1 MQTNIAVPDTDQKK
15 ENAMRHKP
23 NHGGSRKEEKMNTIT
38 KAMSVA
44 VLVTLGLSMATVAAE
59 VSPQPPE
66 NSGGF
71 RGPLRNGIYPAKG
84 LLKKWPAEGPR
95 LLWEA
100 QVGKGWTSASV
111 ADGRVFFC
119 GGEGDDGVMR
129 ALDLDGKELWRT
141 VYGPDKE
148 PRATP
153 TVAAGVVYYESVAAV
168 LYALEAATG
177 KVKWSFDAKTL
188 GDTLAKAGGKSGS
201 PLVMGDLV
209 IFALRSP
216 GGEADGGQ
224 DVPSFA
230 AVNRH
235 TGKLAWKGHLGPCP
249 VKGKGWSSCNSSPI
263 PLRVGGID
271 VAVCQFY
278 RCAAAVRA
286 DNGERFWMELNNAPG
301 LPKGTSRGMA
311 QATANEGFL
320 FVFGTRMLQV
330 GDDGSL
336 KELWEGKIRVL
347 EYNISY
353 SHTIIKDGRLIA
365 FTPAGA
371 VNPTGPGTLRM
382 LDARTGEELASLAC
396 AAKGALAW
404 ADGLIYLLDNRP
416 GMVLIEATKDSLREV
431 SSFKPPF
438 GKYGTG
444 AYFQLFTPPVVA
456 EGRLFLRD
464 QSRVLVYDLRKD
476 RYP

>member
-1 MQTNIAVPDTDQKK
+1 MNINSNCGD
-15 ENAMRHKP
+15 
-23 NHGGSRKEEKMNTIT
+23 SRKEKKVNAIA
-38 KAMSVA
+38 KATSVA
-44 VLVTLGLSMATVAAE
+44 VLIALGLALTAGAAE
-59 VSPQPPE
+59 VSAGPPE
-66 NSGGF
+66 NSSGF
-71 RGPLRNGIYPAKG
+71 RGPLHNGIYPAKG
-84 LLKKWPAEGPR
+84 LLKKWPAEGPK

-119 GGEGDDGVMR
+119 GGEGADGVMR

-141 VYGPDKE
+141 VYGPDNE

-153 TVAAGVVYYESVAAV
+153 TVVGGLVYYESVAAV
-168 LYALEAATG
+168 LYALDAATG
-177 KVKWSFDAKTL
+177 KVNWSFDAKTL
-188 GDTLAKAGGKSGS
+188 GDSMARRGGNSGS

-216 GGEADGGQ
+216 GGEVDGGQ

-235 TGKLAWKGHLGPCP
+235 TGKLAWKSNLGPCP
-249 VKGKGWSSCNSSPI
+249 VKGKGWSSANSSPI
-263 PLRVGGID
+263 ALRVGGID
-271 VAVCQFY
+271 VAVCQFC
-278 RCAAAVRA
+278 RCAAAARA
-286 DNGERFWMELNNAPG
+286 DSGERFWMELNNPPG
-301 LPKGTSRGMA
+301 LPKGSSRGTV
-311 QATANEGFL
+311 QATVNEGFL
-320 FVFGTRMLQV
+320 FAFGTRMLQV
-330 GDDGSL
+330 GDDGSF

-353 SHTIIKDGRLIA
+353 SHTIIKEGRLIA

-371 VNPTGPGTLRM
+371 VNPTGPGRLRM

-404 ADGLIYLLDNRP
+404 ADGLTYLLDNRP
-416 GMVLIEATKDSLREV
+416 CMVLIEATKDLLREV

-464 QSRVLVYDLRKD
+464 QSKVLVYDLRKD
-476 RYP
+476 RYQ

>member
-1 MQTNIAVPDTDQKK
+1 
-15 ENAMRHKP
+15 
-23 NHGGSRKEEKMNTIT
+23 MNVIT
-38 KAMSVA
+38 KATSVA
-44 VLVTLGLSMATVAAE
+44 VLVALGLALTAGAVEALAG
-59 VSPQPPE
+59 PPE

-95 LLWEA
+95 LLWEV

-141 VYGPDKE
+141 VYGPDQE

-153 TVAAGVVYYESVAAV
+153 TVVDGVVYYESVAAV

-188 GDTLAKAGGKSGS
+188 GDTLAKAGGNSGS
-201 PLVMGDLV
+201 PLVMGDRV
-209 IFALRSP
+209 IFALRS
-216 GGEADGGQ
+216 GE

-230 AVNRH
+230 AVNKH
-235 TGKLAWKGHLGPCP
+235 TGKLVWKGHLGPCP

-286 DNGERFWMELNNAPG
+286 DNGERFWMELNNPPG
-301 LPKGTSRGMA
+301 LPKGSSRGMI

-336 KELWEGKIRVL
+336 KELWEGKIRMS

-382 LDARTGEELASLAC
+382 LEARTGEELASLAC

-416 GMVLIEATKDSLREV
+416 GMVLIEATEDSLREV

-438 GKYGTG
+438 GKYGTS

-476 RYP
+476 RYQ